1 MAALTRDIKT
11 NAVIMGRK
19 TWESLP
25 YERRPLP
32 NRHNIILTRDKDYK
46 PTYKS
51 AGLFLDPVTKPSLDA
66 ALEMCDNFDSVGEVF
81 VVGGEGIFKEALSD
95 TYRDNCK
102 LVIGT
107 RINRDY
113 EADVF
118 MPEFEDKF
126 DPLFISQTYSQPA
139 DKITF
144 DYCIHGNRKLLSQ
157 RPDLVPTKL
166 MEMYPRH
173 PEMQYLEIIKE
184 VMESG
189 AQKDDRTGTGVLSK
203 FGYQMRFDLS

>member
-1 MAALTRDIKT
+1 MRDSKT

-25 YERRPLP
+25 FERRPLP
-32 NRHNIILTRDKDYK
+32 NRLNVVLSRDKDYK

-51 AGLFLDPVTKPSLDA
+51 TGPSLDPITKPSLDA
-66 ALEMCDNFDSVGEVF
+66 ALEHCDNQESVGEVF

-173 PEMQYLEIIKE
+173 PEM
-184 VMESG
+184 
-189 AQKDDRTGTGVLSK
+189 
-203 FGYQMRFDLS
+203 